1 MGRVVSR
8 ADMSSPQGRAFITV
22 SNGGGAGVVFAS
34 GAWRR
39 AKPIAFFVAGI
50 ALLLVSAA
58 TIPQQAM
65 KPLW

>member
-1 MGRVVSR
+1 
-8 ADMSSPQGRAFITV
+8 
-22 SNGGGAGVVFAS
+22 VVFAS

-50 ALLLVSAA
+50 ALLLVLSA